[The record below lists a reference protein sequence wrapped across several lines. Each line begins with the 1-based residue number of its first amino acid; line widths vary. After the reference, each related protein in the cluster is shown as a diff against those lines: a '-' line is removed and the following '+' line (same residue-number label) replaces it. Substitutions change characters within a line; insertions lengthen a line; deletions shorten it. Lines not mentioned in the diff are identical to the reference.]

1 MVAPDDAQLTRLAL
15 AAGQG
20 DRAAATA
27 FIRSTHREVRRFLTR
42 LAGPADAEDLT
53 QETYIRALR
62 GVHRFAARSR
72 ARTWLLSI
80 ARRVAVDHIRSAM
93 SRPRIAWSEDWQ
105 ALAERAAAPN
115 LPGVAD
121 RVALTLAV
129 RELPRDRREAFVLT
143 QLLGLEYAEAA
154 EMCGCPIGT
163 IRSRVA
169 RARQDLLEAG

>member
-1 MVAPDDAQLTRLAL
+1 MLGPDDEQLTRLAL
-15 AAGQG
+15 AAGRG

-27 FIRSTHREVRRFLTR
+27 FIRSTHREVRRFLNR

-62 GVHRFAARSR
+62 SVHRFAARSR

-80 ARRVAVDHIRSAM
+80 ARRVAVDHVRAAM

-105 ALAERAAAPN
+105 AVAERAWSSGPD
-115 LPGVAD
+115 VAD
-121 RVALTLAV
+121 RVALSLAV
-129 RELPRDRREAFVLT
+129 RELPHDRREAFVLT